1 MSRRLSADSAPR
13 RLFEPARVLSQAEAE
28 SLTKRIVGFSQA
40 DSCRVS
46 LQSSARGNTRF
57 AVNQVSTS
65 GDNED
70 VSIRVRVTVGKK
82 VGAASTNRLDDDGLR
97 QVVQV
102 AERIA
107 RLQPEDPELMAEL
120 GPQQYTA
127 VDAFHNAT
135 AAAEPQQRADIVRK
149 VTEASRAAG
158 LSATGYL
165 EVVTSASAIANSA
178 GLFAYHRSTDCA
190 FTTTVRTADGAG
202 SGWAGAAARDIAA
215 IDGAA
220 MAATAIEKARRSLN
234 AVAVEPGRYTVVL
247 EPTAVGN
254 LVQLMAF
261 ATNARQADEG
271 RSFFSKPGGGNKIG
285 LKVVDERVTLRSDP
299 QDSVAPGVP
308 FDGDGLPTRKV
319 TWIENGIVKE
329 LGYDRFWA
337 GKKGVSPVVLP
348 GTLQMSGG
356 SQSVQD
362 MIASTER
369 GILVT
374 RFWYIRPVDPRTI
387 LYTGLTRDG
396 TFLIERG
403 RVTRAIKN
411 LRFNES
417 PVFLLNNIEALG
429 QPMRVSASESGSAGV
444 PIVVPAVKARDFTF
458 TSLSDAV

>member
-1 MSRRLSADSAPR
+1 MSHRLRADSSPR
-13 RLFEPARVLSQAEAE
+13 RLVEPARVLSQAEAE
-28 SLTKRIVGFSQA
+28 SLAKRIVGFSQA

-46 LQSSARGNTRF
+46 IQSAARGNTRF

-70 VSIRVRVTVGKK
+70 ISIRVRVTVGRK
-82 VGAASTNRLDDDGLR
+82 VGAATTNRIDDEALR
-97 QVVQV
+97 QVVQI

-107 RLQPEDPELMAEL
+107 RLQPDDPELMPEL
-120 GPQQYTA
+120 GPQVYA
-127 VDAFHNAT
+127 PVDAFHAAT
-135 AAAEPQQRADIVRK
+135 AAAEPQQRAEIVRQ

-165 EVVTSASAIANSA
+165 EVITQAGAIANSA

-190 FTTTVRTADGAG
+190 FTTTVRTTDGAG
-202 SGWAGAAARDIAA
+202 SGWAGAAARDISA

-220 MAATAIEKARRSLN
+220 LAVTAIDKATRSVS

-254 LVQLMAF
+254 LVQLIAG
-261 ATNARQADEG
+261 AVNARQADEG
-271 RSFFSKPGGGNKIG
+271 RSFFSKSGGGTKIG
-285 LKVVDERVTLRSDP
+285 MKVVDERVTLRSDP
-299 QDSVAPGVP
+299 QHAVAPGVP
-308 FDGDGLPTRKV
+308 FDGDGLPTQPV
-319 TWIENGIVKE
+319 TWIENGVVTA

-337 GKKGVSPVVLP
+337 SKKNVAPVI
-348 GTLQMSGG
+348 GGGALQMAGG
-356 SQSVQD
+356 TQSVQD

-374 RFWYIRPVDPRTI
+374 RLWYIRPVDPRVI

-417 PVFLLNNIEALG
+417 PVFLLNNVEALG
-429 QPMRVSASESGSAGV
+429 VPQRVSASESGSAGQ
-444 PIVVPAVKARDFTF
+444 PIVVPAIKARDFTF

>member
-1 MSRRLSADSAPR
+1 MSHRLRADSSPR
-13 RLFEPARVLSQAEAE
+13 SLLEPARVLSQAEAE
-28 SLTKRIVGFSQA
+28 SLAKRIVSFSQA

-46 LQSSARGNTRF
+46 IQSSARGNTRF

-70 VSIRVRVTVGKK
+70 ISIRVRVTVGKK
-82 VGAASTNRLDDDGLR
+82 VGAATTNRIDDEALR
-97 QVVQV
+97 QVVQL

-107 RLQPEDPELMAEL
+107 RLQPDDPELMPEL
-120 GPQQYTA
+120 GPQQYMTI
-127 VDAFHNAT
+127 DAYHAAT
-135 AAAEPQQRADIVRK
+135 AAAEPEQRAEIVRK

-165 EVVTSASAIANSA
+165 EVVTAANAIANSA

-190 FTTTVRTADGAG
+190 FTTTVRTTDGAG
-202 SGWAGAAARDIAA
+202 SGWAGAAARDIGT

-220 MAATAIEKARRSLN
+220 LAATAIDKATRSLN

-271 RSFFSKPGGGNKIG
+271 RSFFSKPGGGTKIG
-285 LKVVDERVTLRSDP
+285 LKVVDDRVSLRSDP
-299 QDSVAPGVP
+299 QDALAPGVP

-319 TWIENGIVKE
+319 NWIEGGVVKE

-337 GKKGVSPVVLP
+337 QRRSVAPVVFP
-348 GTLQMSGG
+348 GSLQMPGG
-356 SQSVQD
+356 TQSMQE

-403 RVTRAIKN
+403 KITKAIKN

-429 QPMRVSASESGSAGV
+429 PPQRVSASESGSAGV